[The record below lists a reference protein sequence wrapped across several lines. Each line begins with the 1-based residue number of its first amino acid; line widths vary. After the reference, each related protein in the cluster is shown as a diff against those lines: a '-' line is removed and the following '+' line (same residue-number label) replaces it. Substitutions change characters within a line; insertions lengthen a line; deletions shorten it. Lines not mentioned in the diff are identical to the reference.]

1 MNSVANNYMKI
12 ISSIVEMHKTS
23 LDLRNKGK
31 NIGFVPTMGALHKG
45 HTSLIER
52 AKKDNTAVILSI
64 FVNPTQFTPGEDYR
78 SYPRDI
84 EKDKAIASDIGVDY
98 LFLPS
103 ADEMY
108 PEGFKTFVNVEDIT
122 EPLCGK
128 FRPGHFKGVAT
139 VVLKLFNI
147 VIPHRAY
154 FGEKDYQQLLV
165 IKRIVKD
172 LNLDIE
178 IVNMATIRE
187 DDGLAMSSRNRYL
200 NQKERLSAAA
210 IYRAMEIFQ
219 EMIKNNEKIPQ
230 KIVNEME
237 RIIKNEDGIK
247 IDYISICNPDTLKDL
262 KVINGSVLAAIAVR
276 IGKTRLIDNC
286 VVEEK

>member
-1 MNSVANNYMKI
+1 MKL

-23 LDLRNKGK
+23 LDLRNRGK

-45 HTSLIER
+45 HNSLMEK
-52 AKKDNTAVILSI
+52 AKRDNDIVILSI
-64 FVNPTQFTPGEDYR
+64 FVNPTQFTAGEDYI

-84 EKDKAIASDIGVDY
+84 EKDKATASDIGVDY

-108 PEGFKTFVNVEDIT
+108 PEGYKTFVNVEDIT

-139 VVLKLFNI
+139 IVLKLFNI
-147 VIPHRAY
+147 VKPKRAY

-165 IKRIVKD
+165 IRRMARD

-178 IVNMATIRE
+178 IINMQTIRE
-187 DDGLAMSSRNRYL
+187 ETGLAMSSRNRYL
-200 NQKERLSAAA
+200 NQKEMASAAA
-210 IYRAMEIFQ
+210 IYKALKISQ
-219 EMIKNNEKIPQ
+219 EMVKDSERISQ
-230 KIVNEME
+230 KIINEME
-237 RIIKNEDGIK
+237 RVIKNEDGVK
-247 IDYISICNPDTLKDL
+247 IDYISICDPDTLKDVKTISGRAL
-262 KVINGSVLAAIAVR
+262 VAIAVR
-276 IGKTRLIDNC
+276 IGNARLIDNC
-286 VVEEK
+286 IVEVK

>member
-1 MNSVANNYMKI
+1 MNSVANNYMKV

-23 LDLRNKGK
+23 LDLRNEGG

-45 HTSLIER
+45 HASLIEK
-52 AKKDNTAVILSI
+52 AKKDNDAAIISI
-64 FVNPTQFTPGEDYR
+64 FVNPTQFTAGEDYY

-84 EKDKAIASDIGVDY
+84 EKDKTTASEIGVDY

-108 PEGFKTFVNVEDIT
+108 PEGYKTFVNVEDIT

-128 FRPGHFKGVAT
+128 FRLGHFKGVAT

-147 VIPHRAY
+147 IKPHRAY

-165 IKRIVKD
+165 IRRMARD

-178 IVNMATIRE
+178 ITNMPTIRE
-187 DDGLAMSSRNRYL
+187 GDGLAMSSRNRYL
-200 NQKERLSAAA
+200 NQKEMVSAAV
-210 IYRAMEIFQ
+210 IYKALKISQ
-219 EMIKNNEKIPQ
+219 EMVKDSERMSKNI
-230 KIVNEME
+230 ITEME
-237 RIIKNEDGIK
+237 RVIKSEDGIK
-247 IDYISICNPDTLKDL
+247 IDYISICDPDTLEDVKI
-262 KVINGSVLAAIAVR
+262 INDRALIAIAVR
-276 IGKTRLIDNC
+276 IGNACLIDNC
-286 VVEEK
+286 IVEVK